1 MWYGIN
7 AGFGETIKH
16 EFQGLR
22 DHKFT
27 AIRQDLTKLTTYE
40 QVWPI
45 LTELRN
51 GPFTPLWI
59 IRPDQL
65 SLFQSGEHVEL
76 LNEPNFFMSP
86 EEYATICNEVA
97 PQATA
102 KRVHLYVGSISNL
115 TRDVLSWM
123 SHMWKR
129 VDVPS
134 VHVSVHR
141 YPNDG
146 GVMSPHRGF
155 SSRDEEVTALREI
168 VGDNDIVVTEFGY
181 HNAWRLRWKF
191 FPTRWTERQTARMIR
206 TEWDFWH
213 AQNVKGA
220 FLYQLNDG
228 PGRSHLD
235 HYGIRRFD
243 GTWKPSATAH
253 WQ

>member
-22 DHKFT
+22 DRKFT
-27 AIRQDLTKLTTYE
+27 AIRQDITKLATYD
-40 QVWPI
+40 QLRPI
-45 LTELRN
+45 LMELRN
-51 GPFTPLWI
+51 GPFTPVWI

-65 SLFQSGEHVEL
+65 SLFQPNEHVEL
-76 LNEPNFFMSP
+76 LNEPNLVMSP
-86 EEYATICNEVA
+86 QAYAGVCNGVVA
-97 PQATA
+97 QAMA

-115 TRDVLSWM
+115 TQPALTWLAQCWALLDI
-123 SHMWKR
+123 
-129 VDVPS
+129 PS
-134 VHVSVHR
+134 VGVSVHR

-155 SSRDEEVTALREI
+155 SSRDAEVAALREI
-168 VGDNDIVVTEFGY
+168 VGSNEILVTEFGY
-181 HNAWRLRWKF
+181 HNAWQWRWKIVPF
-191 FPTRWTERQTARMIR
+191 RWTERQTARMIQ
-206 TEWDFWH
+206 TEWDFWC
-213 AQNVKGA
+213 AQKVKGA

-235 HYGIRRFD
+235 HYGIRRVD